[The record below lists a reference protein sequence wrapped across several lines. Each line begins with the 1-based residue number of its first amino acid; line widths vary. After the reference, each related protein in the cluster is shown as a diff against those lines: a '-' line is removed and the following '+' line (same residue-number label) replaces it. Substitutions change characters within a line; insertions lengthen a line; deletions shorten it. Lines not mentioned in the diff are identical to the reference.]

1 MQLEKIQGHPGLVK
15 DVNSG
20 AILNL
25 NAQQAIKARERKLNM
40 KKQQQEFDD
49 MKESVHELKTD
60 VSEIKTLLNKIV
72 ERL

>member
-1 MQLEKIQGHPGLVK
+1 MEYRKIQGHTGLVK
-15 DVNSG
+15 DVNTG
-20 AILNL
+20 AVINL
-25 NAQQAIKARERKLNM
+25 NAQDGINARARKIKW
-40 KKQQQEFDD
+40 KQQQEEFKN